1 MMRLPDFMII
11 GSMKSAT
18 STLHAQLAQQPGVF
32 MSTPKEPNF
41 FSDDEQW
48 ECGLKSYSSLFAAA
62 PGDAICGESSTHYTK
77 LPTYPRTI
85 ARMRETF
92 QRPKKFI
99 YIMRDPIERLISHY
113 IHEWTQHTIT
123 DPIDDAIDS
132 HPELVDYSCYAM
144 QLAPYLSA
152 FGRDAV
158 LPVFF
163 EHMLES
169 PQTELSRICQFIN
182 YQGEPSWRLDLAKQN
197 ASDRRRRSNP
207 VRDAILDFPVLSG
220 LRRKL
225 IPKSWRDR
233 VRRLWIMQD
242 RPTICPQQRNRL
254 RKTFDEDLAQLGD
267 WLGLEL
273 SCENFASIA
282 ERTIP
287 QWRTD
292 LKESAA

>member
-48 ECGLKSYSSLFAAA
+48 KYGLKSYSSLFAAA
-62 PGDAICGESSTHYTK
+62 PDDAICGESSTHYTK

-85 ARMRETF
+85 LRMRESF
-92 QRPKKFI
+92 QRPMKFI

-113 IHEWTQHTIT
+113 IHEWTQRTIT
-123 DPIDDAIDS
+123 EPIDDAIGTHS
-132 HPELVDYSCYAM
+132 ELVDYSCYAM
-144 QLAPYLSA
+144 QLGPYLDA

-163 EHMLES
+163 ERMLAS
-169 PQTELSRICQFIN
+169 PQAELSRICRFIN
-182 YQGEPSWRLDLAKQN
+182 LEGEPTWRSNVAKLN
-197 ASDRRRRSNP
+197 ASNQRRRSNP

-220 LRRKL
+220 LRRRL

-233 VRRLWIMQD
+233 VRRLWVMQD

-254 RKTFDEDLAQLGD
+254 RDTFDKDLAQLGD
-267 WLGLEL
+267 WLDLEL
-273 SCENFASIA
+273 NCENFASIA
-282 ERTIP
+282 ERTSP
-287 QWRTD
+287 QWRPD
-292 LKESAA
+292 LKETAA